1 MSPSPINISL
11 QEVLK
16 MDIKTSVIRDSL
28 NLIDPRSN
36 NKIITIPYEINITNI
51 VNNVTQK
58 QKALAMTDENDHV
71 AMGKS
76 FCDLVEA
83 IFGQNVV
90 KKLLDF
96 YKDNYIAMVADLTP
110 VLMEEIF
117 PLFDEY
123 RKLFIDSK
131 KKMKIDA

>member
-1 MSPSPINISL
+1 
-11 QEVLK
+11 

>member
-1 MSPSPINISL
+1 MVTSPINISL
-11 QEVLK
+11 QEVLE

>member
-1 MSPSPINISL
+1 MATSPINISL
-11 QEVLK
+11 QEVLE